1 MWKEWNYVQCPHQN
15 PHLIHRDGI
24 MQFNETYIN
33 DTAWL
38 MGYELCLWWSI
49 AFRTARIAHEL
60 WCLKLDRQQCSQM
73 ACFDSAA
80 LEMMLMDRWVINPP
94 RIKIF
99 SVNQVTHLLNGRSRI
114 SKHNFSI
121 PTPYWHENTKGES
134 NFAAHSMTK
143 TRSTGL
149 STILD
154 HRCTELFKK
163 WRRGDGGEKEWQKH
177 GDWSLEEVW
186 GQIRAVA
193 KSVLSLGTSSN

>member
-1 MWKEWNYVQCPHQN
+1 
-15 PHLIHRDGI
+15 
-24 MQFNETYIN
+24 
-33 DTAWL
+33 
-38 MGYELCLWWSI
+38 
-49 AFRTARIAHEL
+49 
-60 WCLKLDRQQCSQM
+60 
-73 ACFDSAA
+73 
-80 LEMMLMDRWVINPP
+80 MDRWVINPP

-163 WRRGDGGEKEWQKH
+163 WRRGGMGARKSDRNTVIGLSRKSEVRSGQWLNLCSHWGRLATNQLQYRAGKVPVGNQP
-177 GDWSLEEVW
+177 GSSLRGPEY
-186 GQIRAVA
+186 
-193 KSVLSLGTSSN
+193 TSSKEECLRTSNRIQLQ